1 MIPFEFSVDGPP
13 VSLQTKRRSRLQAWK
28 AKVRREADAAWNNGD
43 PPTPEEVCVRI
54 TYFYENEAPDVDN
67 IIKPIQDAL
76 VGLVYADDAQVAD
89 TSSRKSKIDGAFKI
103 KGVLPEVAVKLAVG
117 REFLRIQV
125 LSAPNHEDLT

>member
-1 MIPFEFSVDGPP
+1 
-13 VSLQTKRRSRLQAWK
+13 LQAWK
-28 AKVRREADAAWNNGD
+28 AKVRREADASWVPGD
-43 PPTPEEVCVRI
+43 PPTQDEVRVRI

-76 VGLVYADDAQVAD
+76 VGLVYVDDAQVAD

-117 REFLRIQV
+117 QEFLRIQV
-125 LSAPNHEDLT
+125 LPAPNHEDLA